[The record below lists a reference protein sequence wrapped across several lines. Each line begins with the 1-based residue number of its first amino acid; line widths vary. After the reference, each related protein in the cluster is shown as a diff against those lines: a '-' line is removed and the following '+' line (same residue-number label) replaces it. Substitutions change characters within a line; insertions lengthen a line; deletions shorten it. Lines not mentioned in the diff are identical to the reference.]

1 MAAAV
6 LHSYHLPEDNLPD
19 MLTANA
25 GLNRLKP
32 SGLQST
38 F

>member
-6 LHSYHLPEDNLPD
+6 FHSYHLPEESLPD

-25 GLNRLKP
+25 GLNRLQP
-32 SGLQST
+32 SGLQSS

>member
-6 LHSYHLPEDNLPD
+6 FQSYHLPEENLPE

-25 GLNRLKP
+25 GLNRLLP
-32 SGLQST
+32 SGLQSSI
-38 F
+38 

>member
-6 LHSYHLPEDNLPD
+6 FHSYHLPEESLPD
-19 MLTANA
+19 MLTAIA
-25 GLNRLKP
+25 GLNRLRP
-32 SGLQST
+32 SGLQSS